1 MLDITMQKLLSRRL
15 LDVLIQ
21 AGLIVVLVSFCY
33 KIFAPFTTLMLWALI
48 LAVTLYPMQQRLARK
63 MNDKQGLAST
73 VLVLLGVL
81 LIFVPVAL
89 LANSMADS
97 VTDLI
102 HGMKDNTLVIPP
114 PSEKVAT
121 WPIIGKKVHA
131 LWAMAATDLPTLI
144 QSLQPKIGDLAKAS
158 LGFVAS
164 IGGGMLQFLF
174 SFIIAGVIMAF
185 GAGGH
190 ESARAINSRI
200 FGSDRG
206 EEFTVL
212 STKTIRAVAQGVIGV
227 AFIQSIL
234 LGLCLML
241 ADIPFA
247 GVLAAVSLVL
257 GIAQIPAVII
267 VIPALAYIWIGGGY
281 ETVPAIIYS
290 VLLAISGLADNILKP
305 LMLGRGVD
313 APMPVIL
320 LGALGG
326 MVSGG
331 ILGMFVGAT
340 LLALGYQ
347 IFMSWVAMNPDPLPA
362 PQPVVVEV
370 ALDVAKK

>member
-1 MLDITMQKLLSRRL
+1 MFDITLQKLLSRRL

-21 AGLIVVLVSFCY
+21 AGLVVVLVSFCY

-121 WPIIGKKVHA
+121 WPIVGKKVHA
-131 LWAMAATDLPTLI
+131 VWVMAANDLPALI

-190 ESARAINSRI
+190 ESARAINGRI

-247 GVLAAVSLVL
+247 GVLAAISLVL

-290 VLLAISGLADNILKP
+290 VLLAVSGLADNILKP